1 LKSEVSSPLKLW
13 EKGAGGALCAHPEGT
28 PPPVKMIATIAD
40 GKNAR
45 FSIGECLLA
54 RSALK
59 TIAAGVDG
67 ASGLRS

>member
-1 LKSEVSSPLKLW
+1 
-13 EKGAGGALCAHPEGT
+13 
-28 PPPVKMIATIAD
+28 MIATIAD